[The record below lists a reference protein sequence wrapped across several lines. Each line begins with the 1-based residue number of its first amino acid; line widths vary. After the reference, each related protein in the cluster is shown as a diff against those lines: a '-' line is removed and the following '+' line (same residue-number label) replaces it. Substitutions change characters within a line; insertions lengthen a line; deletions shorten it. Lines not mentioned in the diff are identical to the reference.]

1 MPPGHVESNSRGL
14 SLFADYS
21 ESFHHKAQVPQT
33 PKITPSLRKF
43 YNPKL
48 SEEQME
54 NQVKSVH
61 ELKLCPEQIK
71 IIEKSTVLQSNSID
85 WKVFKQVELQHL
97 MFMKYSTLIKIIQ
110 QKV

>member
-48 SEEQME
+48 SEEQIE

-61 ELKLCPEQIK
+61 ELKNFAQNRSNLLK
-71 IIEKSTVLQSNSID
+71 IQL
-85 WKVFKQVELQHL
+85 F
-97 MFMKYSTLIKIIQ
+97 FRAIQ
-110 QKV
+110 

>member
-33 PKITPSLRKF
+33 PKIRPSVREF

-48 SEEQME
+48 SEEQIE

-61 ELKLCPEQIK
+61 QLKCAQ
-71 IIEKSTVLQSNSID
+71 N
-85 WKVFKQVELQHL
+85 
-97 MFMKYSTLIKIIQ
+97 
-110 QKV
+110 